1 MPRKSKSNVVP
12 ITEQVKP
19 VEETPIVQEGL
30 EGAAQVDPAQAAQ
43 LAQDALKALVTGISR
58 DVAENIMAI
67 TNAVTMLL
75 LHERLGL
82 NRTAI
87 LSFAD
92 NLIAEVQHYIAGERS
107 VEDLFARVKT
117 ELDAEIIKGDRQ
129 DGQE

>member
-12 ITEQVKP
+12 ITEQV
-19 VEETPIVQEGL
+19 TPIEEAPVVQ

-43 LAQDALKALVTGISR
+43 LAQDALKALVAGISR

-75 LHERLGL
+75 LYERLGL
-82 NRTAI
+82 NRAAI

-92 NLIAEVQHYIAGERS
+92 NLIVEVQHYIAGERS
-107 VEDLFARVKT
+107 VEDLFARVKS
-117 ELDAEIIKGDRQ
+117 ELDAEIIKGEQ
-129 DGQE
+129 PNGQE

>member
-12 ITEQVKP
+12 ITEQVTP
-19 VEETPIVQEGL
+19 VEEAPVVQ

-43 LAQDALKALVTGISR
+43 LAQDALKALVAGISR

-75 LHERLGL
+75 LYERLGL
-82 NRTAI
+82 NRAAI

-92 NLIAEVQHYIAGERS
+92 NLIVEVQHYIAGERS
-107 VEDLFARVKT
+107 VEDLFARVKS
-117 ELDAEIIKGDRQ
+117 ELDAEIIKGEQ
-129 DGQE
+129 PNGQE